1 MTSVAHEGN
10 AADESGREGGTP
22 GRYLANEP
30 IRAAIERI
38 ASHPGPITMIVG
50 AGASME
56 AELPSWAE
64 LIRRMLDEAAPH
76 VVDSESTSE
85 WLGAVID
92 EGLLAAAAVVK
103 ALAPSADDFEK
114 RLRGA
119 LYGARTATSFQPQA
133 LARQIAWFKQ
143 RLGSEAKIVT
153 ANYDGL
159 LEQALRDRGMRTH
172 SFVRP
177 LREPPG
183 AAAVYHLH
191 GRLAPSYPATGR
203 LVLAEDDY
211 AQIQWPGSWQER
223 FMGYALESTLCVF
236 VGLSLTD
243 PNLIRWLY
251 RYSDIAHPFRHVAV
265 FVRQASPDLRTA
277 VRAGLERSA
286 HERWRRC
293 GVDVVWADFF
303 GESAQ
308 FVHEV
313 ALHRSTPG
321 ASTFAERA
329 QHRLDTV
336 RAAWLP
342 RDAADFRSAQETL
355 TDFLSSLLAHVR
367 IIAKSSGI
375 DLADEHLGLGV
386 WVVDHEQ
393 GLLSCIATADRRL
406 NDATAVMPNE
416 LQLSSRWV
424 VVEAVT
430 RGVVVQRDPD
440 LYASRWR
447 LIRGVPLTIENDD
460 GSERSIVGA
469 VTLTSTAPLHASKL
483 ASSPRGVLGAID
495 ELLGSVSLLFE

>member
-1 MTSVAHEGN
+1 
-10 AADESGREGGTP
+10 
-22 GRYLANEP
+22 
-30 IRAAIERI
+30 
-38 ASHPGPITMIVG
+38 
-50 AGASME
+50 ME

-64 LIRRMLDEAAPH
+64 LIRRMLDEAAPD
-76 VVDSESTSE
+76 VVDFESTAE
-85 WLGAVID
+85 WLEAVID
-92 EGLLAAAAVVK
+92 EGLLAAAAIVK
-103 ALAPSADDFEK
+103 ALAPSEDAFKK

-119 LYGARTATSFQPQA
+119 LYGDRTAASYQPQA

-153 ANYDGL
+153 ANYDAL
-159 LEQALRDRGMRTH
+159 LEQALRDRGMPTH

-177 LREPPG
+177 LPEPSG
-183 AAAVYHLH
+183 AAAVYHIH

-211 AQIQWPGSWQER
+211 ALIQWPGSWQER
-223 FMGYALESTLCVF
+223 FMRDAIESTLCVF

-251 RYSDIAHPFRHVAV
+251 RYSGVKHPYRHIAV
-265 FVRQASPDLRTA
+265 FVRQASPDLRTS
-277 VRAGLERSA
+277 VREGLERSA

-308 FVHEV
+308 FVHEA
-313 ALHRSTPG
+313 ALQRSTPG
-321 ASTFAERA
+321 ASSFAQRA
-329 QHRLDTV
+329 QQRLDTV
-336 RAAWLP
+336 RNAWMP
-342 RDAADFRSAQETL
+342 KDAAEFRSAQETL
-355 TDFLSSLLAHVR
+355 TEFLENLLTHVR
-367 IIAKSSGI
+367 VIARSSGV
-375 DLADEHLGLGV
+375 DLTDEHLGLGV

-447 LIRGVPLTIENDD
+447 LIRGVPLIIENTD

>member
-1 MTSVAHEGN
+1 MTSVAHEGH
-10 AADESGREGGTP
+10 AADESEREGGTP

-76 VVDSESTSE
+76 VVDPESTSE
-85 WLGAVID
+85 WLEAVID

-119 LYGARTATSFQPQA
+119 LYGGRTATSFQPQA

-153 ANYDGL
+153 ANYDAL

-251 RYSDIAHPFRHVAV
+251 RYSDNLIPFGT
-265 FVRQASPDLRTA
+265 S
-277 VRAGLERSA
+277 RSSCA
-286 HERWRRC
+286 R
-293 GVDVVWADFF
+293 
-303 GESAQ
+303 
-308 FVHEV
+308 
-313 ALHRSTPG
+313 P
-321 ASTFAERA
+321 
-329 QHRLDTV
+329 RLTSEPPC
-336 RAAWLP
+336 A
-342 RDAADFRSAQETL
+342 RD
-355 TDFLSSLLAHVR
+355 
-367 IIAKSSGI
+367 SSGRRTN
-375 DLADEHLGLGV
+375 AGAA
-386 WVVDHEQ
+386 VVSTSF
-393 GLLSCIATADRRL
+393 GPTSSARARSSSTRPPCTGRLRGRRPSPSARNIVSTRFAPPGCRATQPTFEARRK
-406 NDATAVMPNE
+406 
-416 LQLSSRWV
+416 R
-424 VVEAVT
+424 
-430 RGVVVQRDPD
+430 
-440 LYASRWR
+440 
-447 LIRGVPLTIENDD
+447 
-460 GSERSIVGA
+460 
-469 VTLTSTAPLHASKL
+469 
-483 ASSPRGVLGAID
+483 
-495 ELLGSVSLLFE
+495 

>member
-1 MTSVAHEGN
+1 VTSVAHEGH
-10 AADESGREGGTP
+10 AVDEIGREGGIA

-30 IRAAIERI
+30 IREAIERV
-38 ASHPGPITMIVG
+38 ASHSGPITMIVG

-64 LIRRMLDEAAPH
+64 LIRRMLDEAAPD
-76 VVDSESTSE
+76 VVEPEDTSE
-85 WLGAVID
+85 WLEAVID

-103 ALAPSADDFEK
+103 ALTPTDEDFPR
-114 RLRGA
+114 RLREA
-119 LYGARTATSFQPQA
+119 LYGGRAATSFTPQA

-143 RLGSEAKIVT
+143 RLGSDVTIVT

-159 LEQALRDRGMRTH
+159 LEQALRDRGLRTQ
-172 SFVRP
+172 SFVRHQ
-177 LREPPG
+177 REAPG

-191 GRLAPSYPATGR
+191 GRLAPSYSATGR

-211 AQIQWPGSWQER
+211 AQVQWPGSWQER
-223 FMGYALESTLCVF
+223 FMATAIDETLCVF

-251 RYSDIAHPFRHVAV
+251 RYSDVRHPYRHVAV
-265 FVRQASPDLRTA
+265 FVRQASPDLRPA
-277 VRAGLERSA
+277 VRKGLERSA

-308 FVHEV
+308 FVHEI
-313 ALHRSTPG
+313 ALHRSTPD
-321 ASTFAERA
+321 ASTFSDRA
-329 QHRLDTV
+329 RDRLDTI
-336 RAAWLP
+336 RDAWLP
-342 RDAADFRSAQETL
+342 SATADFRDAQETL
-355 TDFLSSLLAHVR
+355 SAFLSRLLVQVR
-367 IIAKSSGI
+367 TIAKSSGI
-375 DLADEHLGLGV
+375 DLADEHLGLGL
-386 WVVDHEQ
+386 WIVDHEQ
-393 GLLSCIATADRRL
+393 GVVSCIATADRRL
-406 NDATAVMPNE
+406 NDTSAVMPNQ

-447 LIRGVPLTIENDD
+447 FIRGVPLIVENDD
-460 GSERSIVGA
+460 GAERSIVGA
-469 VTLTSTAPLHASKL
+469 VTLTSTAPMHASRL

-495 ELLGSVSLLFE
+495 ELLGAVSLLFQ